1 MFPVCGPNTSLSF
14 VWHQLSPC
22 QFWNTGGSVF
32 LSSKAV
38 LLLVTQ
44 AVPRV
49 SGSTNLPIHAIL
61 AGDPLHP
68 VS

>member
-1 MFPVCGPNTSLSF
+1 MFPVCVAPTITLPILEHERLRIF
-14 VWHQLSPC
+14 V
-22 QFWNTGGSVF
+22 VE
-32 LSSKAV
+32 AV

-49 SGSTNLPIHAIL
+49 SGSTNLPIQAIL

-68 VS
+68 IS